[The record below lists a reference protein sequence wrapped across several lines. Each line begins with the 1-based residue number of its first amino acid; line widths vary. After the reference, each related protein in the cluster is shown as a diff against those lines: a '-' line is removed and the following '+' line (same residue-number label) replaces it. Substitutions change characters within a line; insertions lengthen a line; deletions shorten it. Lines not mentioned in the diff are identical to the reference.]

1 MRRGVK
7 KLSVCVAVTLGLHSS
22 IAFALNVKFGAP
34 PTVGII
40 AGSAASVIVWTVPVM
55 LQGQSGF
62 SLLGS
67 ELTSDGKYL
76 GNNLVW
82 DAEDVVTSPLY
93 IADQNSPFRS
103 GDFYL
108 AVLGLGAI
116 WSGSFALD
124 KTMKNNLVSMSG
136 TDAGLLEHV
145 SYGLVS
151 SATAGL
157 YGYGLYSG
165 DTRAR
170 DMAITAG
177 EGAGVATLVDALIVK
192 PAFGRL
198 RPRQTSSHTAFF
210 SGGAS
215 FVSGDVTPMFGL
227 AAGVSEYFNNAWYVA
242 GPIYAAA
249 LTDGFGR
256 MGYNAHWFSDVIGA
270 AMLGSLTTE
279 LLIHLHAEH
288 ALEGSRWH
296 LFAETPPPTPYDP
309 NAFGMGIGL
318 AYNW

>member
-1 MRRGVK
+1 MKPRVGF
-7 KLSVCVAVTLGLHSS
+7 SVYLAAAIALHSS
-22 IAFALNVKFGAP
+22 VAFALNFPIGHAP
-34 PTVGII
+34 TQAII
-40 AGSAASVIVWTVPVM
+40 AGSAAAAILPTVPLM

-67 ELTSDGKYL
+67 ELTADGEYL

-93 IADQNSPFRS
+93 IADENSPFRS
-103 GDFYL
+103 GEFYL
-108 AVLGLGAI
+108 IVFGLGAV
-116 WSGSFALD
+116 WSGSFGLD
-124 KTMKNNLVSMSG
+124 KIMKNNLVSMSG

-177 EGAGVATLVDALIVK
+177 EGAGIATLLDAAIIK

-198 RPRQTSSHTAFF
+198 RPRQTNNHGAFF

-242 GPIYAAA
+242 APIYAAA
-249 LTDGFGR
+249 FTDGFGR
-256 MGYNAHWFSDVIGA
+256 MGYNAHWFSDVVGA
-270 AMLGSLTTE
+270 ALLGTLTTE

-288 ALEGSRWH
+288 ALDSGSRWH
-296 LFAETPPPTPYDP
+296 LFAETPPPTPMDP
-309 NAFGMGIGL
+309 NGFGFGVGL